1 MSHFFG
7 IINFGVGR
15 CPPSPPAPAKNKDQ
29 TAKPGPASAYRF
41 ATDFSGTSA
50 TSSALTNF
58 ATTILL
64 KHFAFLQTKN
74 EYNKIIYIN
83 KH

>member
-7 IINFGVGR
+7 IINFGVGC
-15 CPPSPPAPAKNKDQ
+15 CPPSPGPLAKYKSQ

-41 ATDFSGTSA
+41 ATDFLGTFFASLASA
-50 TSSALTNF
+50 NF